1 MATRR
6 IRPAADRLSELESVP
21 RQDPGEWEAVA
32 IKKTCIKGHVWLWKR
47 HTPLICPEC
56 NK

>member
-1 MATRR
+1 MTPKTTPTDQKIA
-6 IRPAADRLSELESVP
+6 ELETESASMDW
-21 RQDPGEWEAVA
+21 QTVA